1 MTSPLQISPY
11 REDAESTLSAV
22 SSYTS
27 FASAASRSSTPPP
40 LFYVPIHQRREGG
53 SPFVSALAPSS
64 SSTSESS
71 SPVKTSKTLPTA
83 SSGKLRHSPHEV
95 TCCVLNLEFTAQPVY
110 TRDELM
116 RLMYSPLARAPKE
129 LQETLAA
136 VPEVVER
143 SEESNSEE
151 SQRGR
156 QVERSPWHTAN
167 TQRLRLKR
175 ARERSQGS
183 STKQK

>member
-1 MTSPLQISPY
+1 MTSRLQIPPHCD
-11 REDAESTLSAV
+11 DAESTSPV
-22 SSYTS
+22 PSSYTS
-27 FASAASRSSTPPP
+27 FASAASRSSTQPP

-53 SPFVSALAPSS
+53 SPFVSASAPSGS
-64 SSTSESS
+64 SASQSS
-71 SPVKTSKTLPTA
+71 SPFKTSKSLPTA
-83 SSGKLRHSPHEV
+83 SSGKLRHSPHVV
-95 TCCVLNLEFTAQPVY
+95 TCILNPGFTAQPVY

-116 RLMYSPLARAPKE
+116 KLMYSPLARAPKE

-151 SQRGR
+151 
-156 QVERSPWHTAN
+156 VERSPWHTAN
-167 TQRLRLKR
+167 TQRLRLRR
-175 ARERSQGS
+175 ARARSQGN